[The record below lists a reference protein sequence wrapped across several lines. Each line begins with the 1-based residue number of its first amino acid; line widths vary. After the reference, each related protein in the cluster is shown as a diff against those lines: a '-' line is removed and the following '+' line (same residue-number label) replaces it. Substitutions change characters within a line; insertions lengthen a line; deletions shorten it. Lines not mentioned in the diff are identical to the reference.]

1 MNTLPDRI
9 EKQAVLRAPIERV
22 WEALSDSAQFGAWF
36 KARFRGP
43 FVAGSEVV
51 GELAEPGHVG
61 RLMVLAV
68 ETLDAPHL
76 LSFRWRP
83 HELEKPSDSW
93 PASTLVEF
101 RLEPHPEGTLL
112 VITESGFE
120 AIPESE
126 RADYVRGN
134 SEGWEEQL
142 GRIASYVSGTDRI
155 EKTVSLQ
162 APVERVWRALSVAE
176 EFGQWFGLDAAGETF
191 AAGRSAHMKIA
202 EPADYAG
209 RDFTIEVVAL
219 EPPRLFSFRWH
230 PCALDPG
237 VDYSSEPMTLVEF
250 FLEPRDNG
258 TLLTVTETGFD
269 AIPAGRRAT
278 AFRMNE
284 GGWAEQ
290 VQRIRRYVDA

>member
-1 MNTLPDRI
+1 
-9 EKQAVLRAPIERV
+9 
-22 WEALSDSAQFGAWF
+22 
-36 KARFRGP
+36 
-43 FVAGSEVV
+43 VAGSEVV

-61 RLMVLAV
+61 RLMVVAV
-68 ETLDAPHL
+68 ETVEAPRL

-83 HELEKPSDSW
+83 HELEETGSW
-93 PASTLVEF
+93 PGSTLVEF

-120 AIPESE
+120 AIPEGE
-126 RADYVRGN
+126 RADYIRGN

-155 EKTVSLQ
+155 EKSISLQ
-162 APVERVWRALSVAE
+162 APVERVWRAVSVAE
-176 EFGQWFGLDAAGETF
+176 EFGKWFGLDVAGETF

-202 EPADYAG
+202 EPAQYAG
-209 RDFTIEVVAL
+209 RDFTIEVVTL

-230 PCALDPG
+230 PYAVDPG
-237 VDYSSEPMTLVEF
+237 VDYSGEPQTLVEF
-250 FLEPRDNG
+250 FLEPQGNG

-269 AIPAGRRAT
+269 AIPAHRRAL

-284 GGWAEQ
+284 GGWAAQ
-290 VQRIRRYVDA
+290 VERIRRYVDA